1 MKKIILALA
10 VSAATMGAA
19 HAQGPYVG
27 LGVVNADTEMNMPG
41 AVSAS
46 GGGWK
51 SSGKLFG
58 GYEFDDTFGVEMGY
72 TDFRGGDFTYLIA
85 DVPGR
90 IEMDGRAFYLA
101 GKATALVTERFALV
115 GKLGMSA
122 TKFSQSGFGSG
133 TDLFREESDTQG
145 YLSVGAEYRVSQ
157 QLGVA
162 LEYERYGK
170 TKGFG
175 PKPNV
180 WTLAARYSF

>member
-1 MKKIILALA
+1 MKKIILALVA
-10 VSAATMGAA
+10 SAAAMGAA

-27 LGVVNADTEMNMPG
+27 IGVVNADTELHMPG

-51 SSGKLFG
+51 SSGKLFA
-58 GYEFDDTFGVEMGY
+58 GYEFDEMFGAEMGY

-85 DVPGR
+85 TVPGR
-90 IEMDGRAFYLA
+90 VEVDGRAFYLA
-101 GKATALVTERFALV
+101 GKATAPLTEQFALY
-115 GKLGMSA
+115 GKLGLTA

-133 TDLFREESDTQG
+133 TNLFREESDTQG
-145 YLSVGAEYRVSQ
+145 YLAVGAEYRINRNV
-157 QLGVA
+157 GIA

>member
-10 VSAATMGAA
+10 ASVAAMGAA
-19 HAQGPYVG
+19 QAQGPYVG
-27 LGVVNADTEMNMPG
+27 LGIVNADTELHMPG
-41 AVSAS
+41 AVSVT

-51 SSGKLFG
+51 ASGKLFG
-58 GYEFDDTFGVEMGY
+58 GYEFDDTFGVEAGY
-72 TDFRGGDFTYLIA
+72 TDFRGGDFNYLIA
-85 DVPGR
+85 TVPGR
-90 IEMDGRAFYLA
+90 IETDGRAFYLA
-101 GKATALVTERFALV
+101 GKATAPLTEQFAMY

-133 TDLFREESDTQG
+133 TSLFREESHTEG
-145 YLSVGAEYRVSQ
+145 YLAVGAEYKVSPKV
-157 QLGVA
+157 GIA

-170 TKGFG
+170 TKSFG